1 MSINTFLIQ
10 TNIFLIWFQEIHLE
24 FEKYISSFGQ
34 IHLTILKNAFFNVD
48 KYIYKIEQIH
58 CLFYTNTQ
66 GAAPMSTQGATLS
79 RPRRL
84 RIPVSAAACSLL
96 VVARALPTVSW
107 LLPPLLIN
115 WPELP
120 HTAPTTQSYDLR
132 LLSKLRLGD
141 NNKKHRYGTGSPRP
155 LVTSSWEYSDK
166 ARTVTRVMAVPKMHS
181 VMVTVMVF
189 YAVDPSIATVF
200 ANANPLARS
209 QCATRQALS
218 SYQLSSRLISCF
230 WCNVPSPKSVNMIL
244 SRKGHAC
251 TTSIS
256 IIILSLSKYYLLI
269 SVQWP
274 IYHFNSWPAGLLF
287 THSCLVLSKVV
298 MIVQWPVEII

>member
-24 FEKYISSFGQ
+24 FENTHFLIWTNTFKNFEQILFSMWTNTFIKLNKYI
-34 IHLTILKNAFFNVD
+34 A
-48 KYIYKIEQIH
+48 Y
-58 CLFYTNTQ
+58 
-66 GAAPMSTQGATLS
+66 STQI
-79 RPRRL
+79 RR
-84 RIPVSAAACSLL
+84 
-96 VVARALPTVSW
+96 
-107 LLPPLLIN
+107 
-115 WPELP
+115 ELP
-120 HTAPTTQSYDLR
+120 LWARRGLRSPVHGGSEFLFLLLLARCWWWLARCPQFPGCCLHCWSTGQSSLIQLQQPSHMTYACYPNLDSEIIIR
-132 LLSKLRLGD
+132 NTD
-141 NNKKHRYGTGSPRP
+141 TGSPRP

-218 SYQLSSRLISCF
+218 SYQLSSQSISCF

-251 TTSIS
+251 TNSIS
-256 IIILSLSKYYLLI
+256 IIIISLSKYYQLI

-274 IYHFNSWPAGLLF
+274 
-287 THSCLVLSKVV
+287 T
-298 MIVQWPVEII
+298 